1 MRPTENIWGRYE
13 IKPDSKKSVNYWK
26 ILDTFEEDEK
36 MICKIFERSLM
47 FKNRQSCEGCSSWSV
62 RELADGFAVL
72 QLTTIVKQNI
82 L

>member
-1 MRPTENIWGRYE
+1 MKLNLIQ
-13 IKPDSKKSVNYWK
+13 KKVY
-26 ILDTFEEDEK
+26 IIEK
-36 MICKIFERSLM
+36 LLKNKIFERSLM

-62 RELADGFAVL
+62 RELADGLAIL